1 MEMYERLV
9 EFRKR
14 RGLTQDELAK
24 EVGVSRQTVSKWER
38 GLIAPSGASLIA
50 LGRVYGISVDELVN
64 EALSPEERAA
74 VAVAEKPEEAPP
86 RKKPLPLK
94 IMGAAVAAAFVLLV
108 ATASVITI
116 VSAIVKK
123 PEEPELSKD
132 GFPIIDLEDM
142 NVEDID
148 LSEVEDMSDGT
159 KVIES
164 ADGTHTIIFDITLGP
179 NEN

>member
-86 RKKPLPLK
+86 AKPRRLK
-94 IMGAAVAAAFVLLV
+94 IAGAAVAAVLALLV
-108 ATASVITI
+108 AVASILAI
-116 VSAIVKK
+116 VSWHRK
-123 PEEPELSKD
+123 EPEKTED
-132 GFPIIDLEDM
+132 GFPIVYQDDLIP
-142 NVEDID
+142 EDID
-148 LSEVEDMSDGT
+148 LSQVIDGT
-159 KVIES
+159 G
-164 ADGTHTIIFDITLGP
+164 GTVTIDP
-179 NEN
+179 

>member
-86 RKKPLPLK
+86 AKPRRLK
-94 IMGAAVAAAFVLLV
+94 IAGLAVAAAFVLLV
-108 ATASVITI
+108 ATAAVITI
-116 VSAIVKK
+116 VSAF
-123 PEEPELSKD
+123 SKESD
-132 GFPIIDLEDM
+132 PPKDDIPIMDQNDVR
-142 NVEDID
+142 VEDID
-148 LSEVEDMSDGT
+148 LTEVIFSTDGIT
-159 KVIES
+159 NIE
-164 ADGTHTIIFDITLGP
+164 P
-179 NEN
+179 

>member
-1 MEMYERLV
+1 MELKERLA
-9 EFRKR
+9 ELRR
-14 RGLTQDELAK
+14 ERGLTQDELAE

-50 LGRVYGISVDELVN
+50 LGRVYGIPVDELVN

-74 VAVAEKPEEAPP
+74 VAVTEKPEEAPP

-116 VSAIVKK
+116 VSAITK
-123 PEEPELSKD
+123 EPEKTED
-132 GFPIIDLEDM
+132 GFPIVDQDDLIP
-142 NVEDID
+142 EDID
-148 LSEVEDMSDGT
+148 LSQVEDMSDGT